1 MSDTFKKKIK
11 LIDKNID
18 ELNSNTL
25 NDKESLELLKT
36 TTNLLN
42 SASDLILSQNNT
54 ISDETNDFLLQNNL
68 EIYYNDLLSRKKIIS
83 ELTEKYSNIIK
94 ERQLSAESESINN
107 SDNESDSLLKK
118 PQIELRF
125 AMNKKQA
132 LIEEG
137 QKGLEEIRDNMGEI
151 NENLNKQKEDLYEL
165 DDDINDNEL
174 NAENAGGI
182 INIILSDNKKAKI
195 LLSITNVL
203 LFLLII
209 IVIIYKFFKYI
220 IFK

>member
-1 MSDTFKKKIK
+1 MSETFKKKIK

-94 ERQLSAESESINN
+94 ERQLSAESEIINN

-209 IVIIYKFFKYI
+209 IVIIYKFF
-220 IFK
+220 

>member
-54 ISDETNDFLLQNNL
+54 ISDETNDFLLQNNF

-125 AMNKKQA
+125 TMNKKQA

-209 IVIIYKFFKYI
+209 IVIIYKFFK
-220 IFK
+220 

>member
-1 MSDTFKKKIK
+1 MSNTFEKKIK

-25 NDKESLELLKT
+25 NEKESLELLKT

-42 SASDLILSQNNT
+42 SANDLILSQNNT
-54 ISDETNDFLLQNNL
+54 INEETNNFLLGNNL
-68 EIYYNDLLSRKKIIS
+68 ERYYNDLLKRKQIIS
-83 ELTEKYSNIIK
+83 KLTDKYSKIIK
-94 ERQLSAESESINN
+94 EKKISFEIDNINN
-107 SDNESDSLLKK
+107 DNDNESDSLLKK
-118 PQIELRF
+118 PQVELRF
-125 AMNKKQA
+125 VMNKNQA

-151 NENLNKQKEDLYEL
+151 NNNLNKQKEELYEL
-165 DDDINDNEL
+165 DDDINENEL
-174 NAENAGGI
+174 NVQSAGGI
-182 INIILSDNKKAKI
+182 IDMILTDNKKSRM
-195 LLSITNVL
+195 LLFITNIL

-209 IVIIYKFFKYI
+209 IIVVYK

>member
-174 NAENAGGI
+174 NVENAGGI

-209 IVIIYKFFKYI
+209 IVIIYKFFK
-220 IFK
+220 

>member
-195 LLSITNVL
+195 LWSITNVL

-209 IVIIYKFFKYI
+209 IVIIYKFFK
-220 IFK
+220 

>member
-203 LFLLII
+203 LFILII
-209 IVIIYKFFKYI
+209 IVIIYKFFK
-220 IFK
+220 

>member
-1 MSDTFKKKIK
+1 MSDIFKKKIK

-195 LLSITNVL
+195 LWSITNVL

-209 IVIIYKFFKYI
+209 IVIIYKFFK
-220 IFK
+220 

>member
-36 TTNLLN
+36 TTHLLN

-209 IVIIYKFFKYI
+209 IVIIYKFFK
-220 IFK
+220 

>member
-1 MSDTFKKKIK
+1 M
-11 LIDKNID
+11 
-18 ELNSNTL
+18 

-151 NENLNKQKEDLYEL
+151 NEKLNKQKEDLYEL

-209 IVIIYKFFKYI
+209 IVIIYKFFK
-220 IFK
+220 

>member
-182 INIILSDNKKAKI
+182 INIILSDNKKVKI

-203 LFLLII
+203 LFLLINI
-209 IVIIYKFFKYI
+209 
-220 IFK
+220 

>member
-68 EIYYNDLLSRKKIIS
+68 EIYYNDLLSRKKRIS

-151 NENLNKQKEDLYEL
+151 TENLNKQKEDLYEL

-209 IVIIYKFFKYI
+209 IVIIYKFFK
-220 IFK
+220 

>member
-209 IVIIYKFFKYI
+209 IVIIYKFF
-220 IFK
+220 

>member
-1 MSDTFKKKIK
+1 MSDIFKKKIK

-203 LFLLII
+203 LFILII
-209 IVIIYKFFKYI
+209 IVIIYKFFK
-220 IFK
+220 

>member
-94 ERQLSAESESINN
+94 ERQLSAESEIINN

-209 IVIIYKFFKYI
+209 IAIIYKFFK
-220 IFK
+220 

>member
-203 LFLLII
+203 LFIPR
-209 IVIIYKFFKYI
+209 
-220 IFK
+220 

>member
-1 MSDTFKKKIK
+1 MSDIFKKKIK

-209 IVIIYKFFKYI
+209 IVIIYKFF
-220 IFK
+220 

>member
-209 IVIIYKFFKYI
+209 IAIIYKFFK
-220 IFK
+220 

>member
-1 MSDTFKKKIK
+1 MSDTFEKKIK

-25 NDKESLELLKT
+25 NEKESLELLKT

-42 SASDLILSQNNT
+42 SANDLILSQNNT
-54 ISDETNDFLLQNNL
+54 INDETNNFLLGNNL
-68 EIYYNDLLSRKKIIS
+68 ERYYNDLLKRKQIIS
-83 ELTEKYSNIIK
+83 KLTDKYSKIIK
-94 ERQLSAESESINN
+94 EKKISIEIDNINN
-107 SDNESDSLLKK
+107 DNDNESDSLLKK
-118 PQIELRF
+118 PQVELRF
-125 AMNKKQA
+125 VMNKNQA

-151 NENLNKQKEDLYEL
+151 NNNLNKQKEELYEL

-174 NAENAGGI
+174 NVQSAGGI
-182 INIILSDNKKAKI
+182 IDMILTDNKKSRM
-195 LLSITNVL
+195 LLFITNIL

-209 IVIIYKFFKYI
+209 IIVVYK

>member
-94 ERQLSAESESINN
+94 ERKLSAESESINN

-209 IVIIYKFFKYI
+209 IVIIYKFFK
-220 IFK
+220 

>member
-1 MSDTFKKKIK
+1 MSDTFKKKMK

-209 IVIIYKFFKYI
+209 IVIIYKFF
-220 IFK
+220 

>member
-1 MSDTFKKKIK
+1 MSDIFKKKIK

-209 IVIIYKFFKYI
+209 IVIIYKFFK
-220 IFK
+220 

>member
-1 MSDTFKKKIK
+1 MSDTFKKKMK

-151 NENLNKQKEDLYEL
+151 TENLNKQKEDLYEL

-209 IVIIYKFFKYI
+209 IVIIYKFF
-220 IFK
+220 

>member
-151 NENLNKQKEDLYEL
+151 TENLNKQKEDLYEI

-209 IVIIYKFFKYI
+209 IVIIYKFFK
-220 IFK
+220 

>member
-1 MSDTFKKKIK
+1 MSNTFEKKIK

-25 NDKESLELLKT
+25 NEKESLELLKT

-42 SASDLILSQNNT
+42 SANDLILSQNNT
-54 ISDETNDFLLQNNL
+54 INDETNNFLLGNNL
-68 EIYYNDLLSRKKIIS
+68 ERYYNDLLKRKQIIS
-83 ELTEKYSNIIK
+83 KLTDKYSKIIK
-94 ERQLSAESESINN
+94 EKKISFEIDNINN
-107 SDNESDSLLKK
+107 DNDNESDSLLKK
-118 PQIELRF
+118 PQVELRF
-125 AMNKKQA
+125 VMNKNQA

-151 NENLNKQKEDLYEL
+151 NNNLNKQKEELYEL

-174 NAENAGGI
+174 NVQSAGGI
-182 INIILSDNKKAKI
+182 IDMILTDNKKSRM
-195 LLSITNVL
+195 LLFITNIL

-209 IVIIYKFFKYI
+209 IIVVYK

>member
-151 NENLNKQKEDLYEL
+151 NENLNKQKEDLYEI

-209 IVIIYKFFKYI
+209 IVIIYKFFK
-220 IFK
+220 

>member
-209 IVIIYKFFKYI
+209 IVIIYKFCN
-220 IFK
+220 

>member
-209 IVIIYKFFKYI
+209 IVIIYKFFK
-220 IFK
+220 

>member
-1 MSDTFKKKIK
+1 M
-11 LIDKNID
+11 
-18 ELNSNTL
+18 

-209 IVIIYKFFKYI
+209 IVIIYKFFK
-220 IFK
+220 

>member
-1 MSDTFKKKIK
+1 MSDIFKKKIK

-182 INIILSDNKKAKI
+182 INIILSDNKKVKI

-203 LFLLII
+203 LFLLINI
-209 IVIIYKFFKYI
+209 
-220 IFK
+220 

>member
-151 NENLNKQKEDLYEL
+151 NDNLNKQKEDLYEL

-209 IVIIYKFFKYI
+209 IVIIYKFFK
-220 IFK
+220 

>member
-1 MSDTFKKKIK
+1 MSDTFQKKIK

-25 NDKESLELLKT
+25 NEKESLELLKT

-42 SASDLILSQNNT
+42 SASGLILSQNNT
-54 ISDETNDFLLQNNL
+54 ISDETNNFLLGNDL
-68 EIYYNDLLSRKKIIS
+68 EIYYKDLLKRKKIIS
-83 ELTEKYSNIIK
+83 ELTQKYSKIIK
-94 ERQLSAESESINN
+94 ERKISIENDNINN

-118 PQIELRF
+118 PQVELRF
-125 AMNKKQA
+125 VINKNQA

-151 NENLNKQKEDLYEL
+151 NNNLNKQKEELYEL
-165 DDDINDNEL
+165 EDDINDNEL
-174 NAENAGGI
+174 NMQSAGGI
-182 INIILSDNKKAKI
+182 IDMILADNKKSRM
-195 LLSITNVL
+195 LLFITNIL

-209 IVIIYKFFKYI
+209 IVIVYK

>member
-11 LIDKNID
+11 WIDKNID

-209 IVIIYKFFKYI
+209 IVIIYKFFK
-220 IFK
+220 

>member
-1 MSDTFKKKIK
+1 MSETFKKKIK

-151 NENLNKQKEDLYEL
+151 NDNLNKQKEDLYEL

-209 IVIIYKFFKYI
+209 IVIIYKFFK
-220 IFK
+220 

>member
-1 MSDTFKKKIK
+1 MSNTFEKKIK

-25 NDKESLELLKT
+25 NEKESLELLKT

-42 SASDLILSQNNT
+42 SANDLILSQNNT
-54 ISDETNDFLLQNNL
+54 INEETNNFLLGNNL
-68 EIYYNDLLSRKKIIS
+68 ERYYNDLLKRKQIIS
-83 ELTEKYSNIIK
+83 KLTDKYSKIIK
-94 ERQLSAESESINN
+94 EKKISFEIDNINN
-107 SDNESDSLLKK
+107 DNDNDNESDSLLKK
-118 PQIELRF
+118 PQVELRF
-125 AMNKKQA
+125 VMNKNQA

-151 NENLNKQKEDLYEL
+151 NNNLNKQKEELYEL

-174 NAENAGGI
+174 NVQSAGGI
-182 INIILSDNKKAKI
+182 IDMILTDNKKSRM
-195 LLSITNVL
+195 LLFITNIL

-209 IVIIYKFFKYI
+209 IIIVYK

>member
-1 MSDTFKKKIK
+1 MSDSFQKKIK

-174 NAENAGGI
+174 NTQSAGGI
-182 INIILSDNKKAKI
+182 IDMILADNKKSRM
-195 LLSITNVL
+195 LLFITNIL

-209 IVIIYKFFKYI
+209 IVIVYK

>member
-182 INIILSDNKKAKI
+182 INIILSNNKKAKI

-209 IVIIYKFFKYI
+209 IVIIYKFFK
-220 IFK
+220 

>member
-1 MSDTFKKKIK
+1 MSNTFEKKIK

-25 NDKESLELLKT
+25 NEKESLELLKT

-42 SASDLILSQNNT
+42 SANDLILSQNNT
-54 ISDETNDFLLQNNL
+54 INEETNNFLLGNNL
-68 EIYYNDLLSRKKIIS
+68 ERYYNDLLKRKQIIS
-83 ELTEKYSNIIK
+83 KLTDKYSKIIK
-94 ERQLSAESESINN
+94 EKKISFEIDNINN
-107 SDNESDSLLKK
+107 DNDNESDSLLKK
-118 PQIELRF
+118 PQVELRF
-125 AMNKKQA
+125 VMNKNQA

-151 NENLNKQKEDLYEL
+151 NNNLNKQKEELYEL

-174 NAENAGGI
+174 NVQSAGGI
-182 INIILSDNKKAKI
+182 IDMILTDNKKSRM
-195 LLSITNVL
+195 LLFITNIL

-209 IVIIYKFFKYI
+209 IIIVYK

>member
-1 MSDTFKKKIK
+1 MSDTFQKKIK

-209 IVIIYKFFKYI
+209 IVIIYKFF
-220 IFK
+220 

>member
-1 MSDTFKKKIK
+1 MSETFKKKIK

-209 IVIIYKFFKYI
+209 IVIIYKFFK
-220 IFK
+220 